1 MYLHIV
7 ILSCILIF
15 NDLNPSLKCGFNAN
29 HIHDVTVLNFSQA
42 QHKEITAASISLAC
56 EYFATVLRNGSRKF
70 RTTFSHEN
78 VALISLSREPIANH
92 SSNI

>member
-42 QHKEITAASISLAC
+42 QHKEMRIFC
-56 EYFATVLRNGSRKF
+56 DGSRKF